1 MRIGAPQFFQAAG
14 EHEPDLFA
22 PAWVARASSSPDDDA
37 DAPLFSGG
45 PPTRFQT
52 LLGLMR
58 PGKTGIRYR
67 IAAAVAVGWLPLLL
81 LALLQTLSLH
91 DGSLHSFLV
100 DYGVHARSLLA
111 VPLLIAAEPICLTWL
126 SMVGLYIR
134 TTGLVGPFDAPAF
147 NRIVRSTRHLQH
159 AAQFEIAVL
168 TVAATV
174 IATLMF
180 TVPARIFPSWHWM
193 FSDGRWAISPMGW
206 WHDFIS
212 VPLLL
217 ILLVGWIWRLFVWTR
232 FLFLVA
238 RLPLRIVPAH
248 PDGAGGLMFVGLSI
262 QAFAPVAFAVGVIAA
277 GTVANRVMHD
287 NASLL
292 SFKLGLLG
300 LVIILM
306 VLFVSPLTVFVG
318 PLIQAWRRGTYEYGA
333 LARGLGLQM
342 ERRWLGHGVDADALG
357 VSDFSAT
364 TDLYSIVNNA
374 YSMRVMPLGLKNLAV
389 LLISILLPF
398 LPVLLMAVSPE
409 VLLQDLTKLL
419 L

>member
-1 MRIGAPQFFQAAG
+1 MRIGAPQFFQAAS

-22 PAWVARASSSPDDDA
+22 PAPARRLHGTTPDDV

-52 LLGLMR
+52 LLGLIR
-58 PGKTGIRYR
+58 PGKPDIRYR
-67 IAAAVAVGWLPLLL
+67 IASAVALGWVPLLL
-81 LALLQTLSLH
+81 LAGLQSLSLG

-100 DYGVHARSLLA
+100 DYGVHARSLFA

-134 TTGLVGPFDAPAF
+134 TTGLVGPFEAPAF
-147 NRIVRSTRHLQH
+147 SRIAQSTRRLQDSAH
-159 AAQFEIAVL
+159 FEIAVL

-174 IATLMF
+174 IVTLIF
-180 TVPARIFPSWHWM
+180 AVPARIFPSWHWM
-193 FSDGRWAISPMGW
+193 SSNGRIAISPTGW

-212 VPLLL
+212 VPLLM
-217 ILLVGWIWRLFVWTR
+217 ILLVGWAWRLFVWTR
-232 FLFLVA
+232 FLFLVS
-238 RLPLRIVPAH
+238 RLQLRIIPAH
-248 PDGAGGLMFVGLSI
+248 PDRAGGLMFVGMSI

-277 GTVANRVMHD
+277 GTVANRVLHD
-287 NASLL
+287 HASLL
-292 SFKLGLLG
+292 SFKFGLLG
-300 LVIILM
+300 LVVILM
-306 VLFVSPLTVFVG
+306 LLFVSPLAVFVG

-342 ERRWLGHGVDADALG
+342 ERRWLGHGVDADALS

-364 TDLYSIVNNA
+364 TDLYSIVSNA
-374 YSMRVMPLGLKNLAV
+374 YSMTIMPLGLKNLAV
-389 LLISILLPF
+389 LLVAILLPF
-398 LPVLLMAVSPE
+398 SPVLLMAVSPE

>member
-1 MRIGAPQFFQAAG
+1 MRIGAPQFFQAAS

-22 PAWVARASSSPDDDA
+22 PSMRAKSASVSDDDA

-52 LLGLMR
+52 LLGLIR
-58 PGKTGIRYR
+58 PGRTDIRFR
-67 IAAAVAVGWLPLLL
+67 IAAAVALGWLPLLL
-81 LALLQTLSLH
+81 LAMLQTVSLG

-100 DYGVHARSLLA
+100 DYGVHARSLFA
-111 VPLLIAAEPICLTWL
+111 VPLLIAAEPICLAWL

-134 TTGLVGPFDAPAF
+134 TTGLVGPFETPAF
-147 NRIVRSTRHLQH
+147 NRIVYSTRQLQH
-159 AAQFEIAVL
+159 AAWFEIGVL

-174 IATLMF
+174 IATLLF
-180 TVPARIFPSWHWM
+180 TVPARVFPSWHWM
-193 FSDGRWAISPMGW
+193 FSEGRWAISPMGW
-206 WHDFIS
+206 WHDFVSI
-212 VPLLL
+212 PLLM
-217 ILLVGWIWRLFVWTR
+217 ILLVGWLWRLFVWTR
-232 FLFLVA
+232 FLYLVS
-238 RLPLRIVPAH
+238 RLALRIVPAH
-248 PDGAGGLMFVGLSI
+248 PDGAGGLMFVGLSV

-292 SFKLGLLG
+292 SFKMGLLG
-300 LVIILM
+300 LVVFLM
-306 VLFVSPLTVFVG
+306 VLFVSPLTVFIS

-364 TDLYSIVNNA
+364 TDLYSIVSNA
-374 YSMRVMPLGLKNLAV
+374 YSMRVVPLGLKNLAV
-389 LLISILLPF
+389 LLVATLLPF
-398 LPVLLMAVSPE
+398 TPVLLMAVSPD